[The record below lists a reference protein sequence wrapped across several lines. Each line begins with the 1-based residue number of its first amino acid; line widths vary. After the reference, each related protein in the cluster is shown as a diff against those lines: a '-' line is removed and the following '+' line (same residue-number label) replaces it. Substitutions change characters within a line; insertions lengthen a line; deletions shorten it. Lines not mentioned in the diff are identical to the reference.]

1 MTIPVWIPRKY
12 DSRFSLLGAMADE
25 LAIAFDAKGYEV
37 IDGMPDGSRVGIYI
51 FFNDP
56 ARGPQNELTNCRN
69 SDPC

>member
-51 FFNDP
+51 FFN
-56 ARGPQNELTNCRN
+56 RFNIRN
-69 SDPC
+69 KNRSLPYRRK